1 MKKVLLYLQR
11 SKLCNNYWFFWSNRC
26 FSETSEQS
34 TILSTNQQEN
44 IVEKENKTTEDE
56 TTEEEGN
63 QENEEIDESFRV
75 L

>member
-44 IVEKENKTTEDE
+44 MVEEENE
-56 TTEEEGN
+56 TTEEGN

>member
-11 SKLCNNYWFFWSNRC
+11 SKLYNNYWFFWSNRC

-44 IVEKENKTTEDE
+44 IVKEENETTENE

>member
-34 TILSTNQQEN
+34 TILSTNQQES
-44 IVEKENKTTEDE
+44 IVEEENE

-63 QENEEIDESFRV
+63 QDNEEIDESFRV